1 MIQKHLSTYQNTAD
15 LVQCT
20 VQNLLA
26 NCVVTSSIVVG
37 CVLLSA
43 DQQLRVEQLAVVTS
57 ADLVDGAGVKVDEDG
72 SRDIF
77 AAASLREDGIELAAV
92 MEGLG
97 IRIRAT
103 ILLQAVLE
111 EVAAEGVRDQYIG
124 YMSRCQDNVQL
135 PGTISELGSGL
146 ADVEVKNLLGN
157 CQPQFTRPDIN
168 NPSNTAPGG

>member
-1 MIQKHLSTYQNTAD
+1 MTT
-15 LVQCT
+15 
-20 VQNLLA
+20 
-26 NCVVTSSIVVG
+26 SIVVG
-37 CVLLSA
+37 CILLAA
-43 DQQLRVEQLAVVTS
+43 DQQLGVEQLSVVTG
-57 ADLVDGAGVKVDEDG
+57 ADLIDRAGVQVDEDG
-72 SRDIF
+72 SGDVF
-77 AAASLREDGIELAAV
+77 AGTGLREDGIELAAV

-97 IRIRAT
+97 IRIGAA
-103 ILLQAVLE
+103 ILLETVLE